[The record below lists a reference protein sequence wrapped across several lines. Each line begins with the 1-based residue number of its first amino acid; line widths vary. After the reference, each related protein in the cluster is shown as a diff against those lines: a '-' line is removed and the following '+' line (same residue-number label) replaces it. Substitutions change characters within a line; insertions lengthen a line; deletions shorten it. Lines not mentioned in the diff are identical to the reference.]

1 MIQELINLVYTKTC
15 PACKAVLLNN
25 EDFICTSCLYHLPGT
40 NYTDMRNNPVA
51 RLFWGRVRL
60 EYATSLYHYSR
71 GSKLQN
77 IMHKL
82 KYRGNRQ
89 LGTELGILL
98 GKKLKGTCFSGIDI
112 IVPVPLHKKKQGERG
127 YNQSELIAEGFCRV
141 FGKPLNVTSCE
152 RLNKTG
158 TQTHKSRYER
168 WYNVNGVFRILENE
182 TFIGKHILLID
193 DVVTTGA
200 TLEALAA
207 EFLRIRKAK
216 VSIATIAVADLLI

>member
-15 PACKAVLLNN
+15 PACEAVLLNN
-25 EDFICTSCLYHLPGT
+25 EDFICTSCLYHLPGI

-60 EYATSLYHYSR
+60 EYATSLFHYSR

-82 KYRGNRQ
+82 KYRGSRQ
-89 LGTELGILL
+89 FGIELGILL
-98 GKKLKGTCFSGIDI
+98 GNELKGTCFGDVDI
-112 IVPVPLHKKKQGERG
+112 IVPVPLHKKKQRERG
-127 YNQSELIAEGFCRV
+127 YNQSGLIAEGLCRV
-141 FGKPLNVTSCE
+141 IEKPINGTSCK

-168 WYNVNGVFRILENE
+168 WYNVNGVFHILDSENF
-182 TFIGKHILLID
+182 TGKHILLVD

-207 EFLRIRKAK
+207 EFLRISRVK
-216 VSIATIAVADLLI
+216 VSVATVAVADLLA

>member
-1 MIQELINLVYTKTC
+1 MIQNLINLVYTKTC
-15 PACKAVLLNN
+15 PGCEAVLLHN
-25 EDFICTSCLYHLPGT
+25 EDFFCTACLYHLPRT
-40 NYTDMRNNPVA
+40 NYTDMRHNPVA

-89 LGTELGILL
+89 AGIELGLLL
-98 GKKLKGTCFSGIDI
+98 GNELNETCFSGVDI
-112 IVPVPLHKKKQGERG
+112 MVPVPLHKEKQRERG
-127 YNQSELIAEGFCRV
+127 YNQSELIAEGLFRV
-141 FGKPLNVTSCE
+141 FEKPINGISCQ

-158 TQTHKSRYER
+158 SQTHKGRYER
-168 WYNVNGVFRILENE
+168 WYNVDGVFHIQNKESF
-182 TFIGKHILLID
+182 TGKHILLVD

-200 TLEALAA
+200 TLDALAS
-207 EFLRIRKAK
+207 EFLRIRRVKIS
-216 VSIATIAVADLLI
+216 VVTVAVADLLT